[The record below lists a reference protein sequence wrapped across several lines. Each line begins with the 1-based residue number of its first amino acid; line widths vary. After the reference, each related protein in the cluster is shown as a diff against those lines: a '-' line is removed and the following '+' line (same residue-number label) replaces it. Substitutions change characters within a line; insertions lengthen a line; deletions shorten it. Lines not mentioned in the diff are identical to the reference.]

1 MVQMKMTGKH
11 VILSLVCLVLGF
23 IISYSYQL
31 TKEEET
37 NVTDRQWQRDRAIR
51 ETLINTEERNLE
63 LQQDL
68 QQKQEEIRSIEE
80 ELATGEQL
88 LFNLVE
94 DVDKLR
100 MYNGEVKVQG
110 KGVEVTLS
118 DASYVPTEE
127 NVNNYI
133 VHESHVFKV
142 MNELFI
148 SGADAVAINGQRITK
163 DSYIV
168 CNGPV
173 ITINGNQYPAP
184 FVISAIGDP
193 VVLEPALNILGG
205 VKDQLVADNITVKI
219 QKKDLVVLDPV
230 IR

>member
-1 MVQMKMTGKH
+1 MKMTGKH